1 MRAVL
6 DFLFLFYISLAAIPA
21 SAHEVYVLDSHE
33 IGFAMAQKPLDLMVT
48 IKENPNQFLL
58 WTSFGLLIVSAV
70 FIFSVS
76 SKIEEIFDKYLIKI
90 KRAAPIIAQVTLGL
104 SLLASA
110 YYGAIFGV
118 EIPFDKAFGN
128 WAGIL
133 EIAVSLI
140 GAALALGVFP
150 RLAALGALFIFIPL
164 LFKYGIYML
173 NYFTY
178 LGEALTIFLLGS
190 NYDFFRKKNTHPWWH
205 VNLWLSP
212 KLQKYKYF
220 IIRIFFGASLIYA
233 ALYAKYIHGALALET
248 VAKYHLTQ
256 YFHFD
261 PLFLVLGAFLIEI
274 FLGICFAIGFEI
286 RFASIFF
293 LVFLTM
299 SVIFFREAVWPHVI
313 LIGTA
318 LSMFTHGYDKYTLT
332 GRLSK
337 RKDLEPVL

>member
-1 MRAVL
+1 MRF
-6 DFLFLFYISLAAIPA
+6 FLILFIFYIFTPIYAH
-21 SAHEVYVLDSHE
+21 AHEVYVLDNHE
-33 IGFAMAQKPLDLMVT
+33 IEFAMTQKPLDLMEA
-48 IKENPNQFLL
+48 IKENSNQFLL
-58 WTSFGLLIVSAV
+58 WSSFGLLVVSGV

-90 KRAAPIIAQVTLGL
+90 KRAAPVIAQVTLGL

-118 EIPFDKAFGN
+118 ELPFAKAFGE
-128 WAGIL
+128 WAGFL
-133 EIAVSLI
+133 EITVSLI
-140 GAALALGVFP
+140 GLALVLGIFP
-150 RLAALGALFIFIPL
+150 RIAATGVLLIFIPL
-164 LFKYGIYML
+164 MFKYGIYML

-190 NYDFFRKKNTHPWWH
+190 NYDLFRKRNSHPWWH

-212 KLQKYKYF
+212 KLQKYKYL
-220 IIRIFFGASLIYA
+220 IIRIFFGISLVYA

-261 PLFLVLGAFLIEI
+261 PLFLVFGALMVET
-274 FLGICFAIGFEI
+274 FLGICFALGFEI

-293 LVFLTM
+293 LIFLTI
-299 SVIFFREAVWPHVI
+299 SVIFFKEAVWPHAI

-337 RKDLEPVL
+337 NKNLEPVL